1 MRKLFV
7 LLLFFPMLSFANNAW
22 YVSIPNYRI
31 NPGAE
36 WGKQFEYTAVLYLS
50 EEGLNSKEPLNANCL
65 NGCWIGVNTQTLSH
79 GIEDKRYLDVGQ
91 TKTFFKGTTVGDAL
105 TALYKN
111 IGTYYYVHQS
121 SAPNRTAEGTV
132 WCGAIGISDSGSGDG
147 MSYKI
152 MAGGECGR
160 LPNPPDVECSLETAG
175 IDLDHG
181 ELVVDEVAGNTVSGE
196 FIIRCNYEAKMYLS
210 LMSPNEENSNPYIG
224 TRLKLRQNELYSIL
238 TINDKPAV
246 DRTPFNLSANDNR
259 FTVTSTLFTPTG
271 QVEPGPF
278 SGFAFVIMSYM

>member
-22 YVSIPNYRI
+22 YVSIPKYRI
-31 NPGAE
+31 NPNAPPGH
-36 WGKQFEYTAVLYLS
+36 QFEYTSVLYLS
-50 EEGLNSKEPLNANCL
+50 EEGLNSKEPLNAECS
-65 NGCWIGVNTQTLSH
+65 NGCWVGVNTQTLSR
-79 GIEDKRYLDVGQ
+79 GPDDMRALDPEQYNVY
-91 TKTFFKGTTVGDAL
+91 FRGTTVGDAL
-105 TALYKN
+105 TALYRRV
-111 IGTYYYVHQS
+111 GTYYYVNQA
-121 SAPNRTAEGTV
+121 SAPNRIGEGIT
-132 WCGAIGISDSGSGDG
+132 WCGAVGISTSGSGRT
-147 MSYKI
+147 YKI

-160 LPNPPDVECSLETAG
+160 LPNPPDVECSLETPS

-196 FIIRCNYEAKMYLS
+196 FIVRCNNNAQMYLS
-210 LMSPNEENSNPYIG
+210 LMSPSEENSNPYIG
-224 TRLKLRQNELYSIL
+224 TRVRLRQNELYSLL

-246 DRTPFNLSANDNR
+246 DRVMFNLSANDNR

-278 SGFAFVIMSYM
+278 SGFAFVVMSYV